1 MSNLNSPTKDNDI
14 LNNAADSIPPIQQ
27 EIQNLDHAKK
37 PFMKQVG
44 KHKKAI
50 RKVLKRK
57 LETLQLQDP
66 QATEIEVEVGDFI
79 FRLEEITSCAP
90 CKFEDMPA
98 FFSKE
103 NIEKYEEAMTKK
115 RLKLNIEE
123 S

>member
-1 MSNLNSPTKDNDI
+1 MANLQSPTKDHVV
-14 LNNAADSIPPIQQ
+14 LNEAAQSIPQIQT

-37 PFMKQVG
+37 PYMKQVS

-57 LETLQLQDP
+57 LESK
-66 QATEIEVEVGDFI
+66 QAENPDTMDVEIEVGDLV
-79 FRLEEITSCAP
+79 FRLEEVTSCAP

-115 RLKLNIEE
+115 RLKLSIED